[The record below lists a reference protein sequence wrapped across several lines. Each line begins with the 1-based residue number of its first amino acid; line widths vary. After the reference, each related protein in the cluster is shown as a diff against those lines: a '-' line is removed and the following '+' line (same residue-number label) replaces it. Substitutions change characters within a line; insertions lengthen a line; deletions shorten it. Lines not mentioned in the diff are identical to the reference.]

1 MGCLSTCCLPL
12 DAAACP
18 LLGADCLACACLLQ
32 FTAKLRETVPRTL
45 VPVIMVSAK
54 AEGTL
59 IKNGFDVGCNDFVR
73 WALLLDGDPLAN
85 QI

>member
-1 MGCLSTCCLPL
+1 MVSAIGCSRMPSS
-12 DAAACP
+12 A
-18 LLGADCLACACLLQ
+18 ADCLACGTLLQ

-59 IKNGFDVGCNDFVR
+59 ITDGFDVGCNDFVR
-73 WALLLDGDPLAN
+73 
-85 QI
+85 

>member
-1 MGCLSTCCLPL
+1 MPAT
-12 DAAACP
+12 A
-18 LLGADCLACACLLQ
+18 ADCLTCGSRLQ

-73 WALLLDGDPLAN
+73 WALLLDDTPHAK
-85 QI
+85 